1 MHMHAQLQADQSS
14 S

>member
-1 MHMHAQLQADQSS
+1 MHMHAQLQADPSS